1 MHVTETNGYVSIEPY
16 FVHYTHAYG
25 QSQQQWLNSF
35 RIEPEAGWGGGRGGD
50 GRRTHTIIISMY
62 ICALDAIQWHWITEN
77 TLIEIE
83 ILSSSQRL
91 SLSSVSPPSA
101 NNTLYIWKHEQQRRL
116 LHIHGKNN
124 IAMSEW
130 ALRLAS
136 YSLCSHIYFYC
147 IYTIWH

>member
-1 MHVTETNGYVSIEPY
+1 MHDIKASHIFGVRVWWNTYAYACFRDKWICVYWTVFCALYARIWPEPAAMTEIVSNW
-16 FVHYTHAYG
+16 TKAR
-25 QSQQQWLNSF
+25 W
-35 RIEPEAGWGGGRGGD
+35 GRGGD
-50 GRRTHTIIISMY
+50 GRRTHNHHIDIY

-130 ALRLAS
+130 AS
-136 YSLCSHIYFYC
+136 CV
-147 IYTIWH
+147 